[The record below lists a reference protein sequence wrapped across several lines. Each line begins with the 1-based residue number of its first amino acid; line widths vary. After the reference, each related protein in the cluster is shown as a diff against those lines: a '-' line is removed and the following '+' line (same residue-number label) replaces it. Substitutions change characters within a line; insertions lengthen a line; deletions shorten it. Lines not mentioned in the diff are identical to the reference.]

1 MNWIDYTIFTIL
13 FFSAIFGLSSGP
25 VIQCIRIAC
34 LLISFFTAV
43 FFYGILSNILKSVF
57 VPPTASLLSYFIT
70 FGTALI
76 ITYIITDIIKRA
88 LNTWDM
94 GIGIRLFGG
103 LLGIIKGI
111 VFCGVIIFGILSF
124 CSKPTCDKIFTSKIA
139 TQIGKGMQTM
149 VSLIP
154 EDISN
159 KMKSG
164 EEELKENKIP
174 EDVKSSKNEDFK
186 VAQ

>member
-1 MNWIDYTIFTIL
+1 MNWIDYTIFTL
-13 FFSAIFGLSSGP
+13 VFFAAIFGLSNGP
-25 VIQCIRIAC
+25 IIQFIRIVC

-43 FFYGILSNILKSVF
+43 FFYGILSNILRGVF
-57 VPPTASLLSYFIT
+57 VPPTANMLSYFII

-88 LNTWDM
+88 LDAWNM
-94 GIGIRLFGG
+94 GIGLRLFGG

-111 VFCGVIIFGILSF
+111 IFCGVIIFGVLSF
-124 CSKPTCDKIFTSKIA
+124 CSKPTSDKIATSKIA

-154 EDISN
+154 ESIPN
-159 KMKSG
+159 KIRG
-164 EEELKENKIP
+164 DEEEIKGNKVPKEAQSTN
-174 EDVKSSKNEDFK
+174 DEDFK
-186 VAQ
+186 LAQ